1 VAKTTYQT
9 LQDDVRMT
17 SPSDWRSVGPL
28 QTESVEDLL
37 RIQGFAPVENAVVAR
52 IAVGGANAVKAIVEA
67 RRGSIFDT
75 DPGTYLSELD
85 RLAGPDDL

>member
-1 VAKTTYQT
+1 
-9 LQDDVRMT
+9 MT
-17 SPSDWRSVGPL
+17 SPGDPRNAEPL

-37 RIQGFAPVENAVVAR
+37 RIQGFPPVEDAVVAR
-52 IAVGGANAVKAIVEA
+52 IAVGGANAVQAVVAA

-85 RLAGPDDL
+85 RLASPDDP

>member
-1 VAKTTYQT
+1 
-9 LQDDVRMT
+9 MT
-17 SPSDWRSVGPL
+17 SPTNGRNAGPL

-37 RIQGFAPVENAVVAR
+37 RIQGFPPVEDAVVAR
-52 IAVGGANAVKAIVEA
+52 IAVGGANAVQAVVAA

-85 RLAGPDDL
+85 RLAGPDDP

>member
-1 VAKTTYQT
+1 
-9 LQDDVRMT
+9 MT
-17 SPSDWRSVGPL
+17 SPGDRRNAGPL

-37 RIQGFAPVENAVVAR
+37 RIQGFPPVEDAIVAR
-52 IAVGGANAVKAIVEA
+52 IAVGGANAVQAVVAA

-85 RLAGPDDL
+85 RLAGPDEP

>member
-1 VAKTTYQT
+1 
-9 LQDDVRMT
+9 MT
-17 SPSDWRSVGPL
+17 SPGDRRNAGPL

-37 RIQGFAPVENAVVAR
+37 RIQGFPPVEDAVVAR
-52 IAVGGANAVKAIVEA
+52 IAAGGANAVQAVVAA

-85 RLAGPDDL
+85 RLAGPDDP

>member
-1 VAKTTYQT
+1 

-17 SPSDWRSVGPL
+17 SPGDWSNVGPL

-37 RIQGFAPVENAVVAR
+37 RIQGFPPVEAAVVAR
-52 IAVGGANAVKAIVEA
+52 IAVGGANAVKAVVAA
-67 RRGSIFDT
+67 RRGTIFDT

-85 RLAGPDDL
+85 RLAGPDDP

>member
-1 VAKTTYQT
+1 MTTPT
-9 LQDDVRMT
+9 N
-17 SPSDWRSVGPL
+17 RSVVPL
-28 QTESVEDLL
+28 QAASVEDLL
-37 RIQGFAPVENAVVAR
+37 RIQGFPPVEDAVKAR
-52 IAVGGANAVKAIVEA
+52 IAVGGANAVGAVVAA

>member
-1 VAKTTYQT
+1 MTIPAK
-9 LQDDVRMT
+9 R
-17 SPSDWRSVGPL
+17 RNEGAL
-28 QTESVEDLL
+28 QTEAVEDLL
-37 RIQGFAPVENAVVAR
+37 RIQGFPPVEDAVAAR
-52 IAVGGANAVKAIVEA
+52 IAVGGANAVKAVVAA